1 VAFLIVSVGR
11 LTGSRPR
18 TLHAKPVLLAT
29 GLGLLF
35 MVAACVAGGYQLAR
49 IFTPVA
55 AAPEPADVDRPE
67 FLALVD
73 RVGTLSGRLV
83 QLESQAAVLAARLDV
98 VPATASVAN
107 SSSETSSGGPLI
119 AIDGLDRMEAD
130 LDRLQGTFE
139 GLSDALVR
147 QEVEDMAFP
156 NRLPVAGGSVP
167 VSSNFGTRHDPF
179 TGRLARH
186 TGLDIPA
193 RHGTPILASGGGR
206 VIFAGYKGAYGLAAV
221 IDHGDGLSTLYGHA
235 SKLLVRTGDVVLP
248 QQKIAL
254 VGSTGRS
261 TGPHLHFEV
270 IRKGQRVEPR
280 QYLAGVLQ
288 APRGARAQ

>member
-1 VAFLIVSVGR
+1 VAFLIVSFGR
-11 LTGSRPR
+11 LTKSRAR
-18 TLHAKPVLLAT
+18 TLRAKPVLLAM
-29 GLGLLF
+29 GLGLLLT
-35 MVAACVAGGYQLAR
+35 MGVCVAVGYQLAR
-49 IFTPVA
+49 LSTPVIA
-55 AAPEPADVDRPE
+55 MSAPAGADRPE
-67 FLALVD
+67 FLALVN
-73 RVGTLSGRLV
+73 RVGTLAGRLV

-98 VPATASVAN
+98 EPVNATLTRSATDQA
-107 SSSETSSGGPLI
+107 SGGPLV
-119 AIDGLDRMEAD
+119 AINGLDRVEAD
-130 LDRLQGTFE
+130 IDRLQGTFE
-139 GLSDALVR
+139 GLSDALVQ
-147 QEVEDMAFP
+147 QEVEAMAFP
-156 NRLPVAGGSVP
+156 NRLPVAGGKVS
-167 VSSNFGTRHDPF
+167 VSSSFGTRHDPF

-206 VIFAGYKGAYGLAAV
+206 VIFAGYKGAYGLAAI

-270 IRKGQRVEPR
+270 IRKGQRMEPR
-280 QYLAGVLQ
+280 QYLAGVLKR
-288 APRGARAQ
+288 PSGARAQ